1 MAEIDEKLL
10 GELTNA
16 IKSLEAANREQK
28 EAVGDIIRKMNDP
41 SYQGGSFN
49 SFGGS
54 NLAGDLVSK
63 MFEKL
68 SKRMEALGGKTQ
80 IGNAGGGRLSDAAS
94 TVENNP
100 AANAAKQARAN
111 ANAGAGGGI
120 TAPAG
125 QSSAHASTPS
135 NPNPAAR
142 AADFFSRLSQQGPNA
157 TNVGSRYASDFNRSV
172 IQPARRFGAF
182 QTNMNYAGELQGLS
196 GAGGD
201 VSVGPFGM
209 RTPFNAAFGRGLQMK
224 YEAFKDSMGAG
235 ITMGQAEKIQN
246 TLVGAG
252 YNYGDPQYNRLRG
265 MFQTGTRINS
275 AIGQDPRFQEMA
287 IAGTRMGGASPE
299 DMLETLKGIQ
309 DVAGKI
315 HVSVGEMLD
324 GSKAYGSLLQR
335 TGGNLAAGG
344 KMAIQMSAIT
354 GLAPQTTLALQNN
367 PFVQARQMQ
376 ATGLMPWQLGQMS
389 AAQRANTTYQSF
401 DMLTKQLGASGPTT
415 SYMDAGGFRHVSTG
429 ADKSD
434 ATLSMMMGVDIN
446 TIKQMRKNRGRV
458 MGRARAQDAFEGYT
472 ETGQRI
478 LDDSHLSNSQKM
490 ARLNAMGMN
499 GGRGTLGALKQQ
511 MKAAGANAA
520 DIAKV
525 MSAPGGPAGTS
536 GHAIV
541 GRAEARSK
549 AFSDWAAKQSGKESG
564 ASDMPKVWIGLDK
577 NAARALKITNSQ
589 DAKGK
594 AGAGHSTILELAMA
608 GGMAGAPFGI
618 VGAGIGAASA
628 AAAGFIAEETGLI

>member
-28 EAVGDIIRKMNDP
+28 EAVGDIIRKMNNP
-41 SYQGGSFN
+41 SYQGGSFS

-68 SKRMEALGGKTQ
+68 SKRMEALGGNTQ
-80 IGNAGGGRLSDAAS
+80 TGSAGGGRLSGAAS

-111 ANAGAGGGI
+111 ANAGAGGGT

-157 TNVGSRYASDFNRSV
+157 MNVGSRYASDFSRSV
-172 IQPARRFGAF
+172 IQPARKFGAF

-201 VSVGPFGM
+201 ISIGPFGM

-224 YEAFKDSMGAG
+224 FDAFKDSMGAG
-235 ITMGQAEKIQN
+235 ITMGQAENIQN
-246 TLVGAG
+246 TLTGAG
-252 YNYGDPQYNRLRG
+252 YNYGDPQFNRLKG

-275 AIGQDPRFQEMA
+275 AIAQDPRFQEMA
-287 IAGTRMGGASPE
+287 ISGTRMGGASME
-299 DMLETLKGIQ
+299 DMLESLNAIKDT
-309 DVAGKI
+309 AGNI
-315 HVSVGEMLD
+315 HVSVGQMLED
-324 GSKAYGSLLQR
+324 SKQYGKLLQGS
-335 TGGNLAAGG
+335 GGNSAMGM
-344 KMAIQMSAIT
+344 KMAAQMGAIT
-354 GLAPQTTLALQNN
+354 GLPGQTTLALQNN

-401 DMLTKQLGASGPTT
+401 DMLTKQLGSSGPTT
-415 SYMDAGGFRHVSTG
+415 SYMDAGGFRHISTG
-429 ADKSD
+429 LDKSD
-434 ATLSMMMGVDIN
+434 ATLAMMMGVDVN
-446 TIKQMRKNRGRV
+446 TIKQMRKNRGHV
-458 MGRARAQDAFEGYT
+458 MARARAQDAFEGYT
-472 ETGQRI
+472 ETGNRI
-478 LDDSHLSNSQKM
+478 LSDSHLSNAQKM
-490 ARLNAMGMN
+490 AKLNAMGIN

-511 MKAAGANAA
+511 MKAAGASAQ

-525 MSAPGGPAGTS
+525 MSAPGGPAGSS

-549 AFSDWAAKQSGKESG
+549 AFSDWASKQSGKETG
-564 ASDMPKVWIGLDK
+564 ASNMPKVWIGLNK
-577 NAARALKITNSQ
+577 
-589 DAKGK
+589 DAKKLLNVQSSQNGK
-594 AGAGHSTILELAMA
+594 AAAGAGVGTVI
-608 GGMAGAPFGI
+608 GGALGALSMTPFGSVAGAALGG
-618 VGAGIGAASA
+618 VIGEAASEV
-628 AAAGFIAEETGLI
+628 F